1 MRRNFLIVVI
11 ILLSATY
18 ISCNRTMY
26 PSDMYIVNNKTYFSQ
41 NEELLNSS
49 QPVIHKGDIL
59 SISVYS
65 NKGEN
70 ILHPLGTASD
80 QIINQNESSEFTVDD
95 SGYVNL
101 PKIGKVFLLGKT
113 IKECELIISEL
124 YSENVVDP
132 YVTVFVKNKRV
143 FFLTGGTSQS
153 GVTIKYENDNTTLVD
168 IITTAGG
175 IKEGK
180 AYAIRLLRQTPDEL
194 KFYNIDLSDFSQAKY
209 SYIRI
214 LPNDIVY
221 VEPVHRPFRKFI
233 QNVAPY
239 LTLVSTGLIIYNLV
253 KN

>member
-1 MRRNFLIVVI
+1 MRRNFLIVII
-11 ILLSATY
+11 ILLSAAY
-18 ISCNRTMY
+18 FSCNRNMY
-26 PSDMYIVNNKTYFSQ
+26 PSDMYKVNNKTKFSP
-41 NEELLNSS
+41 NEELLSSS

-59 SISVYS
+59 SINVYS

-70 ILHPLGTASD
+70 MLYPLGNASD
-80 QIINQNESSEFTVDD
+80 QAIGKNESSEFTVDD

-101 PKIGKVFLLGKT
+101 PKIGKVFFLGKT

-132 YVTVFVKNKRV
+132 YVTISVKNKRIY
-143 FFLTGGTSQS
+143 FLTGGTAQS

-168 IITTAGG
+168 VITAAGG

-180 AYAIRLLRQTPDEL
+180 AYAIRLLRQTPEEL

-233 QNVAPY
+233 ENIAPY
-239 LTLVSTGLIIYNLV
+239 LTLISTGLIIYNV
-253 KN
+253 IKK